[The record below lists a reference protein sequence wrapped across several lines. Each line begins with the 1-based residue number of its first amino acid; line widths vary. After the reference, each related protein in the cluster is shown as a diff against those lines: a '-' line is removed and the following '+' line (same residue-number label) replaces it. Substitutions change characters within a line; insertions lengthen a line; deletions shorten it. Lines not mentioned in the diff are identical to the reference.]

1 MSTQVIDYANA
12 ESAILARVIA
22 PDAAKLSAGVAEELL
37 QWRFPDVDQQ
47 RMSELA
53 GKARAGTLSADEQ
66 VEIAA
71 YERISSF
78 LGLVKSKARVRLR
91 ELGR

>member
-1 MSTQVIDYANA
+1 MSIQAIDHAST

-22 PDAAKLSAGVAEELL
+22 ADSGQLSADVAAVLL
-37 QWRFPDVDQQ
+37 QWSFPDADKR

-53 GKARAGTLSADEQ
+53 AKARAGTLSPGEQ
-66 VEIAA
+66 LETAA

-78 LGLVKSKARVRLR
+78 LGLVKSKARSCVSLH
-91 ELGR
+91 

>member
-1 MSTQVIDYANA
+1 MSTQAIDHANA
-12 ESAILARVIA
+12 ESAILARAIA
-22 PDAAKLSAGVAEELL
+22 PEAGHLSAGVAEEILH
-37 QWRFPDVDQQ
+37 WGFPDADKR

-53 GKARAGTLSADEQ
+53 AKARAGTLSPDEQ

-78 LGLVKSKARVRLR
+78 LGLVNSKARICLHQS
-91 ELGR
+91 GR